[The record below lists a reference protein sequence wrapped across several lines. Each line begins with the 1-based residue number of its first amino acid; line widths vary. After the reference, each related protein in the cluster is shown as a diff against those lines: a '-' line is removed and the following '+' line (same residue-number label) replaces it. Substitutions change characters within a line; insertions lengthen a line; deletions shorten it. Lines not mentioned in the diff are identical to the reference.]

1 MVEALHTGVMANV
14 SVGGESQNHSVLQ
27 MGSGKVVHWLS
38 RSSPSSYQQC
48 FTRLS
53 ETWGMVSTY
62 SPDRTG
68 LFNVA
73 HFRAKTKTT
82 RILMRELVFAD
93 GSAPVA
99 NSAEEVQIIV
109 DPFSDASKKFGLKIN
124 IKKVLFQPN
133 STRTRGD
140 YIMVDGNK
148 LNSVMKFSYLGST
161 ISGNGCIDDEIQR
174 RMAKAN
180 ASFGRLRQRLWK
192 YHHVSTRVKGKIYR
206 AIVLSTLLYG
216 AEVWTVHRRQVK
228 KLHAFT
234 MRHLRSI
241 IRITWM
247 DKVTNKEISNG
258 KGCHLWKVV

>member
-109 DPFSDASKKFGLKIN
+109 DPFSDASKKFGLK
-124 IKKVLFQPN
+124 
-133 STRTRGD
+133 T
-140 YIMVDGNK
+140 
-148 LNSVMKFSYLGST
+148 
-161 ISGNGCIDDEIQR
+161 
-174 RMAKAN
+174 A
-180 ASFGRLRQRLWK
+180 
-192 YHHVSTRVKGKIYR
+192 
-206 AIVLSTLLYG
+206 
-216 AEVWTVHRRQVK
+216 
-228 KLHAFT
+228 
-234 MRHLRSI
+234 
-241 IRITWM
+241 
-247 DKVTNKEISNG
+247 
-258 KGCHLWKVV
+258 